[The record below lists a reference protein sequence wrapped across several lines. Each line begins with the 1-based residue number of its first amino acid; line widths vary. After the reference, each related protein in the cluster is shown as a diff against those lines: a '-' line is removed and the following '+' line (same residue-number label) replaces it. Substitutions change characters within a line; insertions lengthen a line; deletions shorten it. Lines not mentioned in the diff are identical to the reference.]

1 MSNKKILQGHNK
13 ALESLATIA
22 GIPIKEVSMF
32 GENAYYEAEFT
43 YASETDFSELGT
55 INHNLG
61 VMPKLIII
69 FAKNI
74 AGLKNGD
81 FIVNAS
87 VINKHGSAIDL
98 ALGTISSG
106 ESWWSFPNGGNN
118 RVSWQNVSE
127 TSVTAKRLGNQTD
140 GFSAGVTY
148 KIIIVG

>member
-22 GIPIKEVSMF
+22 GIPIEVSTF
-32 GENAYYEAEFT
+32 GKNVYYESEFT
-43 YASETDFSELGT
+43 FASETAFSELGT
-55 INHNLG
+55 INHKLG

-81 FIVNAS
+81 FIANAS
-87 VINKHGSAIDL
+87 LINKSGSSIDL

-106 ESWWSFPNGGNN
+106 TSWWSFPSGGNN

-127 TSVTAKRLGNQTD
+127 TSITAKKLGNQTD

>member
-1 MSNKKILQGHNK
+1 MSNKKTLQGHNK

-22 GIPIKEVSMF
+22 GIPIEVSTF
-32 GENAYYEAEFT
+32 GKNAYYESEFT
-43 YASETDFSELGT
+43 FASETAFSELGT

-81 FIVNAS
+81 FIANAS
-87 VINKHGSAIDL
+87 LIDKNGQAIDL
-98 ALGTISSG
+98 ALGTTSDG
-106 ESWWSFPNGGNN
+106 NWWWSFPNAVNN
-118 RVSWQNVSE
+118 RVSWKNVSE
-127 TSVTAKRLGNQTD
+127 TSITAEKLGNQTD

>member
-22 GIPIKEVSMF
+22 GIPIEVSTF
-32 GENAYYEAEFT
+32 GNNVYYESEFT
-43 YASETDFSELGT
+43 FASETAFSELGT

-81 FIVNAS
+81 FIANAS
-87 VINKHGSAIDL
+87 IINKYGSAIDL
-98 ALGTISSG
+98 ALGTDSVG
-106 ESWWSFPNGGNN
+106 NSWWSFPNGGNN

-127 TSVTAKRLGNQTD
+127 TSVTAKKEGSQTD

>member
-22 GIPIKEVSMF
+22 GIPIEVSTF
-32 GENAYYEAEFT
+32 GKNAYYESEFT
-43 YASETDFSELGT
+43 FASETAFSELGT

-74 AGLKNGD
+74 ADLKNGD
-81 FIVNAS
+81 FIANAS
-87 VINKHGSAIDL
+87 LIDKNGQAIDL
-98 ALGTISSG
+98 ALGDSG
-106 ESWWSFPNGGNN
+106 GNSWWSFPNSVNN

-127 TSVTAKRLGNQTD
+127 TSITAIKAGNQTD

>member
-13 ALESLATIA
+13 ALESLVTIA
-22 GIPIKEVSMF
+22 GIPIEVSTF
-32 GENAYYEAEFT
+32 GKNVYYESEFT
-43 YASETDFSELGT
+43 FASETAFSELGT

-81 FIVNAS
+81 FIANAS
-87 VINKHGSAIDL
+87 LINKSGSAIDL
-98 ALGTISSG
+98 SLGTTSEG
-106 ESWWSFPNGGNN
+106 NSWWSFPNTNGNN
-118 RVSWQNVSE
+118 RVSWQNVSK
-127 TSVTAKRLGNQTD
+127 TSITATKAGSQTD

-148 KIIIVG
+148 KIIIIG